1 MTCSIERC
9 RAFRGPPIVSCWR
22 GSLCGAA
29 YGGCESL
36 YGSLGAYQGLK
47 PGNWKGYTSLRPVLC
62 GRSSPPRQIPSTRA
76 PNTSDV
82 RTTLSVCV
90 ESAVRAATAV
100 LGAPP
105 ALSSSTAL
113 RKYHGGDTEDGRDK
127 ECSKHDFISVWSW
140 SVTSPGC
147 RAPSCRPAVTEVLEK
162 IGPARPARPTYGL
175 IALLEA
181 VEAAIIGRGVV
192 EGAPGP
198 VGMGARS
205 GAADQEQQCET
216 ADQPIHGASCWRP
229 LRPRPAYHL
238 ADRRLDCRYSNAKM
252 RRQSFFMLIT
262 VQPFF
267 FASSYSAG
275 GKVPTLVSGRP
286 CAGP

>member
-113 RKYHGGDTEDGRDK
+113 RKYHGGDTEDDRDN
-127 ECSKHDFISVWSW
+127 ECSKHGFSSVGLGL
-140 SVTSPGC
+140 SVRFDST
-147 RAPSCRPAVTEVLEK
+147 VIT
-162 IGPARPARPTYGL
+162 
-175 IALLEA
+175 
-181 VEAAIIGRGVV
+181 
-192 EGAPGP
+192 
-198 VGMGARS
+198 
-205 GAADQEQQCET
+205 
-216 ADQPIHGASCWRP
+216 
-229 LRPRPAYHL
+229 HL
-238 ADRRLDCRYSNAKM
+238 AGWQA
-252 RRQSFFMLIT
+252 
-262 VQPFF
+262 VWW
-267 FASSYSAG
+267 
-275 GKVPTLVSGRP
+275 LVEVSTRCAWRAVGR
-286 CAGP
+286 